1 MVNNK
6 MRLIAV
12 TTDFGLE
19 DAYVGVI
26 KGVILGINPAATIVD
41 LCHAIPPQDV
51 RAAAFL
57 LHTAWPYFPPG
68 TIHVVVVDPGV
79 GSQRRAI
86 AVDVGAATFVA
97 PDNGVLSYV
106 LAEAA
111 AKNTP
116 AVHLTN
122 RRYWLSK
129 ISATFHGRDI
139 FAPVAA
145 HLSLGVPLAD
155 LGEPLPLGELVT
167 FPLPRPAR
175 QSNGVW
181 VGHVVHVDHFGNLVT
196 DLEAEAIGD
205 AQAVVIEV
213 GGRRIVGLRRT
224 YAEGSPGEPMA
235 LIGSSGRL
243 EIAVPGG
250 QAARGLKVQIGDQ
263 VRLYRTK
270 PILHTEEQSQ

>member
-1 MVNNK
+1 M
-6 MRLIAV
+6 
-12 TTDFGLE
+12 
-19 DAYVGVI
+19 
-26 KGVILGINPAATIVD
+26 KGVILGINPAASIVD

-57 LHTAWPYFPPG
+57 LHTAWPYFPPR

-106 LAEAA
+106 LAEAEKQRA
-111 AKNTP
+111 R

-122 RRYWLSK
+122 RRYWLPQT
-129 ISATFHGRDI
+129 SATFHGRDI

-145 HLSLGVPLAD
+145 HLSLDVPLAD
-155 LGEPLPLGELVT
+155 LGEPLTLGELVT
-167 FPLPRPAR
+167 FPLPRPER
-175 QSNGVW
+175 QGDGW

-196 DLEAEAIGD
+196 DLEAGAIGD
-205 AQAVVIEV
+205 PQSVVIEV
-213 GGRRIVGLRRT
+213 GGQRIVGLHRI
-224 YAEGSPGEPMA
+224 YSEGTPGEPMA

-250 QAARGLKVQIGDQ
+250 HAARWLQAQIGDQ
-263 VRLYRTK
+263 VRLDW
-270 PILHTEEQSQ
+270 Q

>member
-1 MVNNK
+1 MSA
-6 MRLIAV
+6 MRLITL

-19 DAYVGVI
+19 DAYVGVM
-26 KGVILGINPAATIVD
+26 KGVILGINPAASIVD
-41 LCHAIPPQDV
+41 LCHAVPPQDV

-57 LHTAWPYFPPG
+57 LHTAWRYFPPG

-106 LAEAA
+106 LAKVKEAR
-111 AKNTP
+111 

-122 RRYWLSK
+122 QRYWLPK
-129 ISATFHGRDI
+129 VSATFHGRDI

-145 HLSLGVPLAD
+145 HLSLGVPLAE
-155 LGEPLPLGELVT
+155 LGEPLSLGELVT
-167 FPLPRPAR
+167 FPLPRPER
-175 QSNGVW
+175 QACTERSERGNGNW

-205 AQAVVIEV
+205 TQAVVIEV
-213 GGRRIVGLRRT
+213 GGRRIVGVRRT
-224 YAEGSPGEPMA
+224 YADGTPGEPMA

-250 QAARGLKVQIGDQ
+250 QAARRLKAQIGDQ
-263 VRLYRTK
+263 VRLYRT
-270 PILHTEEQSQ
+270 

>member
-1 MVNNK
+1 
-6 MRLIAV
+6 MRLITL

-19 DAYVGVI
+19 DAYVGVM

-51 RAAAFL
+51 QAAAFL
-57 LHTAWPYFPPG
+57 LHTAWPYFPPA

-111 AKNTP
+111 EKNTL

-155 LGEPLPLGELVT
+155 LGEPLPIGELVT
-167 FPLPRPAR
+167 LSLPRPAR

>member
-1 MVNNK
+1 
-6 MRLIAV
+6 MRLITL

-19 DAYVGVI
+19 DAYVGVM
-26 KGVILGINPAATIVD
+26 KGVILSINPAATIVD
-41 LCHAIPPQDV
+41 LCHAVPPQDMQ
-51 RAAAFL
+51 AAAFL
-57 LHTAWPYFPPG
+57 LHTAWPYFPLG

-86 AVDVGAATFVA
+86 AVDVGTATFVT

-111 AKNTP
+111 EKNTQ

-122 RRYWLSK
+122 QRYWLSPV
-129 ISATFHGRDI
+129 SATFHGRDI

-145 HLSLGVPLAD
+145 HLSLGVPLTD

-167 FPLPRPAR
+167 FPLPRPER
-175 QSNGVW
+175 QGDTW
-181 VGHVVHVDHFGNLVT
+181 VGHVVHIDHFGNLVT

-205 AQAVVIEV
+205 PQAVAIEV
-213 GGRRIVGLRRT
+213 GRQRIFGLRRT
-224 YAEGSPGEPMA
+224 YAEGTPGEPIA

-243 EIAVPGG
+243 EIAVTGG
-250 QAARGLKVQIGDQ
+250 QAVRWLKVQIGDR
-263 VRLYRTK
+263 VRV
-270 PILHTEEQSQ
+270 SG

>member
-1 MVNNK
+1 MSH
-6 MRLIAV
+6 MRLITL

-19 DAYVGVI
+19 DTYVGVM

-41 LCHAIPPQDV
+41 VCHAIPPQDV

-57 LHTAWPYFPPG
+57 LHTSWRYFPPD

-111 AKNTP
+111 AKNTQ
-116 AVHLTN
+116 AVHLIN
-122 RRYWLSK
+122 QRYWLSQL
-129 ISATFHGRDI
+129 SATFHGRDI

-155 LGEPLPLGELVT
+155 MGELLPIGELVT
-167 FPLPRPAR
+167 FPLPCPERHDDGA
-175 QSNGVW
+175 W
-181 VGHVVHVDHFGNLVT
+181 VGHVVYVDHFGNLVT
-196 DLEAEAIGD
+196 DLEAEVIGD
-205 AQAVVIEV
+205 TQAVVIKV
-213 GGRRIVGLRRT
+213 GGRRIVGVRHT
-224 YAEGSPGEPMA
+224 YADGTPGEPMA

-250 QAARGLKVQIGDQ
+250 HAARWLKAQIGDQ
-263 VRLYRTK
+263 VRLDRT
-270 PILHTEEQSQ
+270 

>member
-1 MVNNK
+1 MVT
-6 MRLIAV
+6 MCLITL

-19 DAYVGVI
+19 DAYVGI
-26 KGVILGINPAATIVD
+26 MKGVILGINPAATIVD

-57 LHTAWPYFPPG
+57 LHTAWRYFPPG

-86 AVDVGAATFVA
+86 AVNVGTATFLA

-106 LAEAA
+106 LAGMEEQRAQ
-111 AKNTP
+111 

-122 RRYWLSK
+122 QWYWLSRV
-129 ISATFHGRDI
+129 SATFHGRDI

-145 HLSLGVPLAD
+145 HLCLGVPLVE

-167 FPLPRPAR
+167 FPLPLPEHP
-175 QSNGVW
+175 GDGGW
-181 VGHVVHVDHFGNLVT
+181 VGHVVHIDHFGNLVT
-196 DLEAEAIGD
+196 DLEPGAIGD
-205 AQAVVIEV
+205 AQAVTIEV
-213 GGRRIVGLRRT
+213 GGQHIVGLRRT
-224 YAEGSPGEPMA
+224 YKEGTPGEPMA

-250 QAARGLKVQIGDQ
+250 QAARWLKAQIGDP

-270 PILHTEEQSQ
+270 PILDTEEQSR

>member
-1 MVNNK
+1 MSA
-6 MRLIAV
+6 MRLITL

-19 DAYVGVI
+19 DAYVGVM

-41 LCHAIPPQDV
+41 LCHAISPQDV

-106 LAEAA
+106 LAAAA
-111 AKNTP
+111 AKNPP

-122 RRYWLSK
+122 QRYWLARV
-129 ISATFHGRDI
+129 SATFHGRDI

-155 LGEPLPLGELVT
+155 LGEPLSLGELVT
-167 FPLPRPAR
+167 FPLPRPER
-175 QSNGVW
+175 QGDTW

-213 GGRRIVGLRRT
+213 GGQRMVGLRRT
-224 YAEGSPGEPMA
+224 YAEGRPGEPMA

-250 QAARGLKVQIGDQ
+250 QAARWLKVQIGDQ
-263 VRLYRTK
+263 VRLYRT
-270 PILHTEEQSQ
+270 

>member
-1 MVNNK
+1 
-6 MRLIAV
+6 MRIIAL

-19 DAYVGVI
+19 DAYVGVL
-26 KGVILGINPAATIVD
+26 KGVILGINPAASIVD
-41 LCHAIPPQDV
+41 LCHAVPPQDV

-97 PDNGVLSYV
+97 SDNGVLSYV
-106 LAEAA
+106 LAEAEEQRA
-111 AKNTP
+111 Q

-122 RRYWLSK
+122 RRYWLPE

-145 HLSLGVPLAD
+145 HLSLGVPLAA
-155 LGEPLPLGELVT
+155 LGEPLPFGELVT
-167 FPLPRPAR
+167 FPLPRPER
-175 QSNGVW
+175 QSNGAW

-196 DLEAEAIGD
+196 DLEPEVIGD
-205 AQAVVIEV
+205 PQAVVIEV
-213 GGRRIVGLRRT
+213 GGQRIVGVRHT
-224 YAEGSPGEPMA
+224 YTEGKPGEPMA

-243 EIAVPGG
+243 EIAMPGG
-250 QAARGLKVQIGDQ
+250 HAARWLKAQPGDR
-263 VRLYRTK
+263 VRV
-270 PILHTEEQSQ
+270 SG

>member
-1 MVNNK
+1 
-6 MRLIAV
+6 MRLITL

-19 DAYVGVI
+19 DAYVGVM
-26 KGVILGINPAATIVD
+26 KGVILGINPAASIVD

-86 AVDVGAATFVA
+86 AVATEAATFLA

-106 LAEAA
+106 LAEVKEAQ
-111 AKNTP
+111 

-122 RRYWLSK
+122 QRYWLPQV
-129 ISATFHGRDI
+129 SATFHGRDI

-145 HLSLGVPLAD
+145 HLSLGVPLTD

-175 QSNGVW
+175 QSNGTW
-181 VGHVVHVDHFGNLVT
+181 LGHVVHVDHFGNLVT
-196 DLEAEAIGD
+196 DLEAGAIGD
-205 AQAVVIEV
+205 AQSVVIEV
-213 GGRRIVGLRRT
+213 GGQRIVGVRHT
-224 YAEGSPGEPMA
+224 YREGVPGEPMA

-250 QAARGLKVQIGDQ
+250 HAARWLQAQIGDQ
-263 VRLYRTK
+263 VRL
-270 PILHTEEQSQ
+270 EN

>member
-1 MVNNK
+1 MSA
-6 MRLIAV
+6 MRLITL

-19 DAYVGVI
+19 DAYVGVL

-41 LCHAIPPQDV
+41 VCHAIPPQDV

-86 AVDVGAATFVA
+86 AVATEAATFVA

-111 AKNTP
+111 AKNTQ

-122 RRYWLSK
+122 QRYWLPQV
-129 ISATFHGRDI
+129 SATFHGRDI

-155 LGEPLPLGELVT
+155 LGEPLSLGELVT
-167 FPLPRPAR
+167 FPLPRPER
-175 QSNGVW
+175 QGDAW

-205 AQAVVIEV
+205 AQTVVIEV
-213 GGRRIVGLRRT
+213 GGQRIVGLRRT
-224 YAEGSPGEPMA
+224 YTEGTPGEPIA

-250 QAARGLKVQIGDQ
+250 HAARWLQAQIGDQ
-263 VRLYRTK
+263 VRLK
-270 PILHTEEQSQ
+270 N

>member
-1 MVNNK
+1 MNIIT
-6 MRLIAV
+6 L

-19 DAYVGVI
+19 DAYVGVL

-86 AVDVGAATFVA
+86 AVDAGTATFVA

-106 LAEAA
+106 LAEVKEAQ
-111 AKNTP
+111 

-122 RRYWLSK
+122 RRYWLPQM
-129 ISATFHGRDI
+129 SATFHGRDI

-145 HLSLGVPLAD
+145 HVSLGVPLTA
-155 LGEPLPLGELVT
+155 LGEPLSLGELVT
-167 FPLPRPAR
+167 FPLPCPER
-175 QSNGVW
+175 QGDGW

-196 DLEAEAIGD
+196 DLEAGVIGD
-205 AQAVVIEV
+205 PQSVVIEV
-213 GGRRIVGLRRT
+213 GGQRIFGLRRT
-224 YAEGSPGEPMA
+224 YADEAPGEPMA

-250 QAARGLKVQIGDQ
+250 HAARWLKAQPGDR
-263 VRLYRTK
+263 VRV
-270 PILHTEEQSQ
+270 SG